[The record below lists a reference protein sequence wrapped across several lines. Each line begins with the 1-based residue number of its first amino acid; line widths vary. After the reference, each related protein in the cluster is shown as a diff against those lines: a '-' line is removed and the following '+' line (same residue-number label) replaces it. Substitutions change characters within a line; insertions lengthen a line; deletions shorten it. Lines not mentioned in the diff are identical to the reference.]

1 MPAFQGANVE
11 PAISSGRSK
20 SEPLD
25 GVAGRHNIPRNPNKR
40 KAKPAVRLQYAALP
54 YRFNEAGTLE
64 ILLVTTRQS
73 KRWILPKGWPIKG
86 LRPPRSAAREAFEEA
101 GVTGKIGAKS
111 VGSFTYDKMLDEQ
124 GIAVQCEIKVY
135 PLLVKKRSAEWP
147 EVGQRLSQWAE
158 LEKALSLIE
167 ESGIKAIVTAFA
179 ERGGSGR
186 TCWAVE
192 AQKAEGDVSRPPSTP
207 PGEKQVDARAPSG
220 TA

>member
-1 MPAFQGANVE
+1 
-11 PAISSGRSK
+11 
-20 SEPLD
+20 
-25 GVAGRHNIPRNPNKR
+25 VARRHDIPRNPNKR
-40 KAKPAVRLQYAALP
+40 KAKPAVRVQYAALP

-135 PLLVKKRSAEWP
+135 PLLVKEQSQNGPRLGSA
-147 EVGQRLSQWAE
+147 
-158 LEKALSLIE
+158 
-167 ESGIKAIVTAFA
+167 
-179 ERGGSGR
+179 
-186 TCWAVE
+186 
-192 AQKAEGDVSRPPSTP
+192 
-207 PGEKQVDARAPSG
+207 
-220 TA
+220 